1 MPSPILMTVPTSVT
15 VTPASKFSICR
26 RMMSLISFALIGSMI
41 RIRVSENF
49 KAARSASPGHLPLYL
64 FQLPAHRA
72 VVERRA
78 DARQDAADE
87 RVVNVELKSDA
98 SASH

>member
-26 RMMSLISFALIGSMI
+26 RMISLISFALIGSMI
-41 RIRVSENF
+41 RIRVSEKF
-49 KAARSASPGHLPLYL
+49 KAECSTRLDHLPLYL
-64 FQLPAHRA
+64 FQLPAHGA

-78 DARQDAADE
+78 DARHDAADE
-87 RVVNVELKSDA
+87 RVVYFKLKSDA
-98 SASH
+98 PAR